1 MNQFWNFEQKNNMK
15 AYKKYFHNA
24 LKTHFPQAFSQM
36 IAELETHYQHIS
48 LDSSFAATSSNP
60 IDRRLDFSAYFLA
73 LIQTLDEQ
81 GEPFERIRT
90 ICLEVVID
98 YVKPK
103 NQLQTLLKKMPVRLM
118 NTWFGQYLIKSLQ
131 RKAGKLGHPDGF
143 LANIITDKA
152 ETYGLGYGV
161 DILECGICKLFK
173 KHNYQQYSSILCE
186 VDEVTSNLAGLQMI
200 RSGTIANG
208 AKKCDF
214 RYKRM
219 E

>member
-1 MNQFWNFEQKNNMK
+1 MK
-15 AYKKYFHNA
+15 AYKKYFHNTIKA
-24 LKTHFPQAFSQM
+24 QFPQTFTQM
-36 IAELETHYQHIS
+36 MAQVESHYEHIS
-48 LDSSFAATSSNP
+48 LDSSFSASSSNP

-103 NQLQTLLKKMPVRLM
+103 NKLEALRKKLPVKLM
-118 NTWFGQYLIKSLQ
+118 NTWLGQYLIKLLQ

-152 ETYGLGYGV
+152 ETYGFGYGI
-161 DILECGICKLFK
+161 DIIECGICKLFK
-173 KHNYQQYSSILCE
+173 KHNYQKYASILCE
-186 VDEVTSNLAGLQMI
+186 VDEVTSNLAGLQLI
-200 RSGTIANG
+200 RGGTIANG

-214 RYKRM
+214 RYKRI

>member
-1 MNQFWNFEQKNNMK
+1 MK
-15 AYKKYFHNA
+15 AYKKFFHNT
-24 LKTHFPQAFSQM
+24 LKAHFPRTFSQM
-36 IAELETHYQHIS
+36 IVEVETHYQHIS

-73 LIQTLDEQ
+73 LIQTLDEL

-103 NQLQTLLKKMPVRLM
+103 NKLQTLLKKLPVKLM
-118 NTWFGQYLIKSLQ
+118 NTWVGQYLIKSLQ

-143 LANIITDKA
+143 LANIITDKS
-152 ETYGLGYGV
+152 ETYGFGYGV

-173 KHNYQQYSSILCE
+173 KHNYQKYASILCE
-186 VDEVTSNLAGLQMI
+186 VDEITSNLAGLKLI
-200 RSGTIANG
+200 RNGTIANG

-214 RYKRM
+214 RYKKI

>member
-1 MNQFWNFEQKNNMK
+1 MK
-15 AYKKYFHNA
+15 AYKKYFHKT
-24 LKTHFPQAFSQM
+24 LQTHFPQTFNQTMAQVES
-36 IAELETHYQHIS
+36 HYQHIS
-48 LDSSFAATSSNP
+48 LDSSFAATSTNP

-73 LIQTLDEQ
+73 LIQTLDEE
-81 GEPFERIRT
+81 GEPFERIRV

-103 NQLQTLLKKMPVRLM
+103 NQLQTLLKKLPVRLM
-118 NTWFGQYLIKSLQ
+118 NTWVGQYLIKSLQ

-143 LANIITDKA
+143 LANIITDKS
-152 ETYGLGYGV
+152 ETYGFGYGV

-173 KHNYQQYSSILCE
+173 KHNYGKYASILCE

-214 RYKRM
+214 RYKKI